1 MSPTDAVISCLLR
14 RGRRP
19 AFRPAIRRE
28 YSTCAAGRQ
37 AVFSVFSP
45 AQPVHAGAVE
55 LRAED
60 ERDLHRDADKEHGP
74 DVILQVLKIKRRD
87 RAPHEQGRKH
97 ALQRRL
103 PLPVAGEEER
113 HGERHRHRPH
123 ERHPVHLADA
133 ELRIQKHDDRDD
145 PHHRHPHGGD
155 EHLRHEVGV
164 VLLFAAGLRRC
175 GVCGRHAAVRQQIVH
190 AQTVKVGDGLEHHD
204 VGQGIASFP

>member
-19 AFRPAIRRE
+19 AFRPVIRRE

-133 ELRIQKHDDRDD
+133 ELRIQKHPFSPDRA
-145 PHHRHPHGGD
+145 
-155 EHLRHEVGV
+155 HEQG
-164 VLLFAAGLRRC
+164 LGKALPNKIPAG
-175 GVCGRHAAVRQQIVH
+175 A
-190 AQTVKVGDGLEHHD
+190 K
-204 VGQGIASFP
+204 